1 MRETVRARL
10 ACSRHAVARRAGSQR
25 GVTCRAVARLVAVLV
40 IPVLVG
46 TAAAFAQTRETT
58 TESPAAAL
66 HTEAAPFFTEHCVVC
81 HGNRLSTVNLNLE
94 ALAAR
99 LDSLARAAGAGAT
112 GAGGNGGD
120 PQTETWARVLGKLTA
135 GQMPP
140 PGRPRPADDA
150 LARVTASIEAYL
162 ADAGY
167 RRTPDPGRVTARRLN
182 RVEYD
187 NTVRS
192 LLGVHGSPA
201 DEFPIDDSGYGFDNI
216 GDVLS
221 VSPLLMEK
229 YVAAAKRLSRLAVFG
244 EPLPTEPTLL
254 ARYMG
259 KRSHDAGND
268 LSGSDVLPFSLR
280 GALYGTHLFPWDAD
294 YEFRFR
300 AANYRYSR
308 RQLVARGAIEP
319 DERDT
324 PDAAAEAALT
334 DEEKLARFTENA
346 RRSQPPV
353 PVVATLDGE
362 VFREELIE
370 GSRDFGYERGEFVTR
385 VPVTAGVH
393 EFRISYPHVADIAD
407 PRDNVNPDG
416 RRILYVDYVDIVGP
430 FEPSPA
436 PPASYERLFLC
447 RHRPGG
453 HDEACAEQIVTRLAR
468 RAYRRPVTA
477 ADVDPLVGLVR
488 QAEAAGDSFEE
499 GIRLAVQAVLLS
511 PNFLFRIERD
521 PTDGA
526 ATRALDDHE
535 LASRLS
541 YFLWADMPDERLF
554 RLADDGRLTDPA
566 VLRAEALRMLADSKA
581 RTLVTDFAAQWL
593 QLRGLERAK
602 PDPDRFPTVDDE
614 LRDAMRTE
622 TELFL
627 DAVMREDRSVLDLLD
642 APFTFLNGPLARH
655 YGIPG
660 VDGEAFQRVA
670 LDGSRRGGLLAH
682 ASVLTVSS
690 YPTRT
695 SPVLRGKWVLE
706 NLLGAPPPDPPAD
719 VPALEAAG
727 TGSSGATLREQMEAH
742 RTNPSCAVCHN
753 QIDPIGFG
761 LEKYD
766 AAGAWR
772 THEGDAPI
780 DDTGVLPDGTAF
792 SGPGELKQV
801 LRDRAGAF
809 RRNLGEKLLTYALGR
824 GLEHYDAEAVSAI
837 AEAARADGDRWSA
850 FVTAV
855 VESAPFRMRRGEE
868 PEP

>member
-1 MRETVRARL
+1 MIRTMRESVCVRFD
-10 ACSRHAVARRAGSQR
+10 SRSPRQGL
-25 GVTCRAVARLVAVLV
+25 G
-40 IPVLVG
+40 LVG
-46 TAAAFAQTRETT
+46 LLGGMLLAIATV
-58 TESPAAAL
+58 PAAAEQAAATGGESSGTAL
-66 HTEAAPFFTEHCVVC
+66 HAEAAPFFAEHCAVC

-94 ALAAR
+94 RLAAA
-99 LDSLARAAGAGAT
+99 LDSQAVSSAPGSSGSAAAEPRI
-112 GAGGNGGD
+112 D
-120 PQTETWARVLGKLTA
+120 TWTRVLGKLNA

-140 PGRPRPADDA
+140 PGRPRPTDDA

-167 RRTPDPGRVTARRLN
+167 RRTADPGRVTARRLN

-229 YVAAAKRLSRLAVFG
+229 YVAAAKQLARAAVFG
-244 EPLPTEPTLL
+244 EPLPAEPTLL

-259 KRSHDAGND
+259 KRSHDAGNA
-268 LSGSDVLPFSLR
+268 LTAANILPYSMR
-280 GALYGTHLFPWDAD
+280 GALYGSHLFPWDAE
-294 YEFRFR
+294 YELRFR

-308 RQLVARGAIEP
+308 RQLITRGLIEP
-319 DERDT
+319 EERDRRN
-324 PDAAAEAALT
+324 PGLEASLSAE
-334 DEEKLARFTENA
+334 ERLARFIEDA
-346 RRSQPPV
+346 RESQPAV
-353 PVVATLDGE
+353 PVVATLDGRT
-362 VFREELIE
+362 FREELIE
-370 GSRDFGYERGEFVTR
+370 GSNAFGYERGEFITR
-385 VPVTAGVH
+385 VPVTAGVRD
-393 EFRISYPHVADIAD
+393 FRISYPHVADIDD
-407 PRDNVNPDG
+407 PRNNVMEDG
-416 RRILYVDYVDIVGP
+416 RRVLYVDYLDIVGP
-430 FEPSPA
+430 FNPSPA
-436 PPASYERLFLC
+436 PPASYERIFVC
-447 RHRPGG
+447 RHRPGE
-453 HDEACAEQIVTRLAR
+453 HDEECAGEVVTRLAR

-488 QAEAAGDSFEE
+488 QAQAAGDSFDE
-499 GIRLAVQAVLLS
+499 GVRLAVQAVLLS

-521 PTDGA
+521 PA
-526 ATRALDDHE
+526 AGEDVRALDDHE

-554 RLADDGRLTDPA
+554 RLADEGQLGDPA
-566 VLRAEALRMLADSKA
+566 VLKAETLRMLADSRA
-581 RTLVTDFAAQWL
+581 HSLVTDFAAQWL
-593 QLRGLERAK
+593 QLRGLDRAK
-602 PDPDRFPTVDDE
+602 PDPVRFPTVDDE

-627 DAVMREDRSVLDLLD
+627 EAVVREDRSALDLLD
-642 APFTFLNGPLARH
+642 APFTFVNGPLARH

-660 VDGEAFQRVA
+660 VDGEAFRRVA
-670 LDGSRRGGLLAH
+670 LDGPQRGGLLSH

-706 NLLGAPPPDPPAD
+706 ILLGAPPPEPPAD
-719 VPALEAAG
+719 VPALDAAG
-727 TGSSGATLREQMEAH
+727 GGNRGATLRKQMEAH
-742 RTNPSCAVCHN
+742 RTNPSCAVCHS

-792 SGPGELKQV
+792 RGPAELKQV
-801 LRDRAGAF
+801 LRDRADAF
-809 RRNLGEKLLTYALGR
+809 RRNLSEKLLTYALGR
-824 GLEHYDAEAVSAI
+824 GLEHYDADAVATV
-837 AEAARADGDRWSA
+837 AYTGRENGDRWSA

-855 VESAPFRMRRGEE
+855 VESAPFRMRRAEVRE
-868 PEP
+868 P

>member
-1 MRETVRARL
+1 MNAVDTRWHNQTHHADDRSRAARL
-10 ACSRHAVARRAGSQR
+10 LAACGRTPRRFAAPGC
-25 GVTCRAVARLVAVLV
+25 TCLVAVTGHLGGLV
-40 IPVLVG
+40 LARVYG
-46 TAAAFAQTRETT
+46 TTADFGSGACRRQA
-58 TESPAAAL
+58 ESSATAL
-66 HTEAAPFFTEHCVVC
+66 HTEAAPFFAEHCVVC

-99 LDSLARAAGAGAT
+99 LDSRARSAGAGAS
-112 GAGGNGGD
+112 GPDGNGGD
-120 PQTETWARVLGKLTA
+120 RQTETWARVLGKLTA

-162 ADAGY
+162 ADTGY

-244 EPLPTEPTLL
+244 EPLPAEPTLL

-259 KRSHDAGND
+259 RRSHDAGND
-268 LSGSDVLPFSLR
+268 LSGTDVLPFSMR

-308 RQLVARGAIEP
+308 RQLVARGVIEP

-324 PDAAAEAALT
+324 PDAVAAAAEAALT
-334 DEEKLARFTENA
+334 EEERRARFIENA

-436 PPASYERLFLC
+436 PPASYERLFIC

-453 HDEACAEQIVTRLAR
+453 HDEACAEGNRHPAGAAGVPASGDRRRHRPAR
-468 RAYRRPVTA
+468 RAR
-477 ADVDPLVGLVR
+477 
-488 QAEAAGDSFEE
+488 
-499 GIRLAVQAVLLS
+499 
-511 PNFLFRIERD
+511 
-521 PTDGA
+521 
-526 ATRALDDHE
+526 
-535 LASRLS
+535 
-541 YFLWADMPDERLF
+541 
-554 RLADDGRLTDPA
+554 
-566 VLRAEALRMLADSKA
+566 
-581 RTLVTDFAAQWL
+581 
-593 QLRGLERAK
+593 
-602 PDPDRFPTVDDE
+602 
-614 LRDAMRTE
+614 
-622 TELFL
+622 
-627 DAVMREDRSVLDLLD
+627 
-642 APFTFLNGPLARH
+642 
-655 YGIPG
+655 
-660 VDGEAFQRVA
+660 
-670 LDGSRRGGLLAH
+670 
-682 ASVLTVSS
+682 
-690 YPTRT
+690 
-695 SPVLRGKWVLE
+695 
-706 NLLGAPPPDPPAD
+706 
-719 VPALEAAG
+719 
-727 TGSSGATLREQMEAH
+727 
-742 RTNPSCAVCHN
+742 
-753 QIDPIGFG
+753 
-761 LEKYD
+761 
-766 AAGAWR
+766 AAGASR
-772 THEGDAPI
+772 GRFLRRGNPARRP
-780 DDTGVLPDGTAF
+780 GGAALPQL
-792 SGPGELKQV
+792 PLP
-801 LRDRAGAF
+801 DRAGSD
-809 RRNLGEKLLTYALGR
+809 RRRSNPGARRPRAGVAALLLPVGRHAGRAALPARRRGPAHGPRRAAGR
-824 GLEHYDAEAVSAI
+824 SAAHAGRSEGADARHRLRRAVAATPRPRPRQAGPRPVSDRRRR
-837 AEAARADGDRWSA
+837 AARRHADRDRSCSS
-850 FVTAV
+850 T
-855 VESAPFRMRRGEE
+855 R
-868 PEP
+868 

>member
-1 MRETVRARL
+1 MGAIMIRTMRESLCARL
-10 ACSRHAVARRAGSQR
+10 GFRSTRRRSSGAFPLIALAATTIAG
-25 GVTCRAVARLVAVLV
+25 V
-40 IPVLVG
+40 P
-46 TAAAFAQTRETT
+46 AAAEQAPEAAGA
-58 TESPAAAL
+58 SPAAAL
-66 HTEAAPFFTEHCVVC
+66 HAEATPFFAEHCVVC

-94 ALAAR
+94 RLVAAI
-99 LDSLARAAGAGAT
+99 
-112 GAGGNGGD
+112 D
-120 PQTETWARVLGKLTA
+120 PQTLTARSDAADGSADPQVDTWTRVLGRLNA

-140 PGRPRPADDA
+140 PGRPRPADAA
-150 LARVTASIEAYL
+150 LARLTASIEAYL
-162 ADAGY
+162 ADTGY
-167 RRTPDPGRVTARRLN
+167 RRTADPGRVTARRLN

-229 YVAAAKRLSRLAVFG
+229 YVAAAKRLSRVAIFG
-244 EPLPTEPTLL
+244 EPVPAEPTLL

-259 KRSHDAGND
+259 RRSHDAGND
-268 LSGSDVLPFSLR
+268 LTGANILPYSMR
-280 GALYGTHLFPWDAD
+280 GALYGSHLFPWDAE
-294 YEFRFR
+294 YELRFR

-308 RQLVARGAIEP
+308 RQLIARGAIEAEEH
-319 DERDT
+319 DRRDRALEARMTAEER
-324 PDAAAEAALT
+324 
-334 DEEKLARFTENA
+334 LARFIEDA
-346 RRSQPPV
+346 RQSQPPV
-353 PVVATLDGE
+353 PVVATLDGQ
-362 VFREELIE
+362 VFREERIE
-370 GSRDFGYERGEFVTR
+370 GSNAFGYERGEFVTR
-385 VPVTAGVH
+385 VPVTAGVRD
-393 EFRISYPHVADIAD
+393 FRISYPHVADIDD
-407 PRDNVNPDG
+407 PRDNVMDDG
-416 RRILYVDYVDIVGP
+416 RRVLYVDYVDIVGP
-430 FEPSPA
+430 FNPSQA
-436 PPASYERLFLC
+436 PPASYDRIFVC
-447 RHRPGG
+447 RPRPGE
-453 HDEACAEQIVTRLAR
+453 HDEGCAREVVTNLAR

-477 ADVDPLVGLVR
+477 ADVDPLLGLVR
-488 QAEAAGDSFEE
+488 QAQAAGDSFEE
-499 GIRLAVQAVLLS
+499 GIRLALQAVLLS

-521 PTDGA
+521 PA
-526 ATRALDDHE
+526 AGQDVRALDDHE

-554 RLADDGRLTDPA
+554 RLADAGRLSDPA
-566 VLRAEALRMLADSKA
+566 MLRAETLRMLADPKA

-593 QLRGLERAK
+593 QLRALDRAK
-602 PDPDRFPTVDDE
+602 PDPARFPTVDDE
-614 LRDAMRTE
+614 LRDAMRIE

-627 DAVMREDRSVLDLLD
+627 QTIVREDRSVLDLLD
-642 APFTFLNGPLARH
+642 APFTFVNGPLARH

-660 VDGEAFQRVA
+660 IDGEAFQRVA
-670 LDGSRRGGLLAH
+670 LDGRQRSGLLSH

-706 NLLGAPPPDPPAD
+706 NLLGAPPPEPPAD

-727 TGSSGATLREQMEAH
+727 TASGGATLREQMEAH

-792 SGPGELKQV
+792 RGPAELKQV
-801 LRDRAGAF
+801 LRDRADAF
-809 RRNLGEKLLTYALGR
+809 RRNLSEKLLTYALGR
-824 GLEHYDAEAVSAI
+824 GLEHYDAEALAAI
-837 AEAARADGDRWSA
+837 VDTARANGGRWSA
-850 FVTAV
+850 FVTGV
-855 VESAPFRMRRGEE
+855 VESAPFRMRRAETRAPRE
-868 PEP
+868 SAP

>member
-1 MRETVRARL
+1 MIRTMSDRFRARPGFGSTRRFGSTSLLL
-10 ACSRHAVARRAGSQR
+10 A
-25 GVTCRAVARLVAVLV
+25 L
-40 IPVLVG
+40 
-46 TAAAFAQTRETT
+46 AAATIGGVPAAAEQAPEAAGA
-58 TESPAAAL
+58 SSAAAL
-66 HTEAAPFFTEHCVVC
+66 HAEAAPFFAEHCVVC

-94 ALAAR
+94 RLAAGLEPQAVLEGR
-99 LDSLARAAGAGAT
+99 DAAGAA
-112 GAGGNGGD
+112 AE
-120 PQTETWARVLGKLTA
+120 PQIDTWTRVLGRLNA

-140 PGRPRPADDA
+140 PGRPRPGDGA
-150 LARVTASIEAYL
+150 LARLTASIEAYL
-162 ADAGY
+162 GDAGY
-167 RRTPDPGRVTARRLN
+167 RRTADPGRVTARRLN

-192 LLGVHGSPA
+192 LLGVHGSFA

-229 YVAAAKRLSRLAVFG
+229 YVAAARRLSRVAVFG
-244 EPLPTEPTLL
+244 EPLPAEPTLL

-268 LSGSDVLPFSLR
+268 LTGANILPYSMR
-280 GALYGTHLFPWDAD
+280 GALYGSHVFPWDAE

-308 RQLVARGAIEP
+308 RQLIARGLIEP
-319 DERDT
+319 EEGDKRNPTLEARLTAEER
-324 PDAAAEAALT
+324 
-334 DEEKLARFTENA
+334 LARFVEDA
-346 RRSQPPV
+346 RQSQPPV
-353 PVVATLDGE
+353 PVVATLDGQ

-370 GSRDFGYERGEFVTR
+370 GSNAFGYERGEFVTR

-393 EFRISYPHVADIAD
+393 DFRISYPHVADIDD
-407 PRDNVNPDG
+407 PRDNVMDDG
-416 RRILYVDYVDIVGP
+416 RRVLYVDYVDIVGP
-430 FEPSPA
+430 FNPSPA
-436 PPASYERLFLC
+436 PPASHERIFVC
-447 RHRPGG
+447 RHRPGE
-453 HDEACAEQIVTRLAR
+453 HNEDCAGEVVTNLAR

-488 QAEAAGDSFEE
+488 QAQAAGDSFEE
-499 GIRLAVQAVLLS
+499 GVRLALQAVLLS

-521 PTDGA
+521 PA
-526 ATRALDDHE
+526 AGEDVRTLDDHE
-535 LASRLS
+535 LAARLS

-554 RLADDGRLTDPA
+554 RLADRGRLTDPA
-566 VLRAEALRMLADSKA
+566 VLQTEALRMLADPKA

-593 QLRGLERAK
+593 QLRSLERAK
-602 PDPDRFPTVDDE
+602 PDPARFPAIDDE
-614 LRDAMRTE
+614 LRDAMRAE

-627 DAVMREDRSVLDLLD
+627 QAIVREDRSALDLLD
-642 APFTFLNGPLARH
+642 APFTFVNGPLARH
-655 YGIPG
+655 YGIAG

-670 LDGSRRGGLLAH
+670 LDGLQRGGLLSH

-706 NLLGAPPPDPPAD
+706 NLLGAPPPEPPVD

-727 TGSSGATLREQMEAH
+727 GAGGGATLREQMEAH

-772 THEGDAPI
+772 THEGEAPI

-792 SGPGELKQV
+792 RGPAELKQV
-801 LRDRAGAF
+801 LRGRADAF
-809 RRNLGEKLLTYALGR
+809 RRNLAEKLLTYALGR
-824 GLEHYDAEAVSAI
+824 GLEHYDAEAVTAMVDT
-837 AEAARADGDRWSA
+837 ARENGDRWSA
-850 FVTAV
+850 FVTGV
-855 VESAPFRMRRGEE
+855 VESAPFRMRRAEE
-868 PEP
+868 QGRP

>member
-1 MRETVRARL
+1 MIRTMRDSLYKRFGFRSTRRRFGG
-10 ACSRHAVARRAGSQR
+10 ACL
-25 GVTCRAVARLVAVLV
+25 LVALAATIIAGV
-40 IPVLVG
+40 P
-46 TAAAFAQTRETT
+46 AAAEQASTGTGT
-58 TESPAAAL
+58 SPAAAL
-66 HTEAAPFFTEHCVVC
+66 HAESNPFFAEHCVVC

-94 ALAAR
+94 KLAAT
-99 LDSLARAAGAGAT
+99 L
-112 GAGGNGGD
+112 D
-120 PQTETWARVLGKLTA
+120 PQAVSAGLDVSGTAADPQIDTWTRVLGKLNA

-140 PGRPRPADDA
+140 PGRPRPADLD
-150 LARVTASIEAYL
+150 LARVTASIESYL

-167 RRTPDPGRVTARRLN
+167 RRTADPGRVTARRLN

-229 YVAAAKRLSRLAVFG
+229 YVAAARRLSRLAVFG
-244 EPLPTEPTLL
+244 ESLPAEPTLL

-259 KRSHDAGND
+259 RRSHDAGNG
-268 LSGSDVLPFSLR
+268 LSGANILPYSMR
-280 GALYGTHLFPWDAD
+280 GALYGSHLFPWNAE
-294 YEFRFR
+294 YELRFR

-308 RQLVARGAIEP
+308 RQLIARGLIEP
-319 DERDT
+319 EERDKRNPALET
-324 PDAAAEAALT
+324 SLTAE
-334 DEEKLARFTENA
+334 ERLARFVEDA
-346 RRSQPPV
+346 RQSQPPV
-353 PVVATLDGE
+353 PVVATLDGQT
-362 VFREELIE
+362 FREELIE
-370 GSRDFGYERGEFVTR
+370 GSNAFGYERGEFITR

-393 EFRISYPHVADIAD
+393 DFRISYPHVADIDDA
-407 PRDNVNPDG
+407 RDNVMSDG
-416 RRILYVDYVDIVGP
+416 RRVLYVDYLDIVGP
-430 FEPSPA
+430 FNPSPA
-436 PPASYERLFLC
+436 PPAGYERVFVC
-447 RHRPGG
+447 RHRPGE
-453 HDEACAEQIVTRLAR
+453 HHEECAGEVVTHLAR
-468 RAYRRPVTA
+468 RAYRRPVTE
-477 ADVDPLVGLVR
+477 ADIDPLVGLVR
-488 QAEAAGDSFEE
+488 QARAAGDSFEE
-499 GIRLAVQAVLLS
+499 GVRLAIQAVLLS

-521 PTDGA
+521 PA
-526 ATRALDDHE
+526 AGENVRALDDHE

-554 RLADDGRLTDPA
+554 RLADEGRLTDPA
-566 VLRAEALRMLADSKA
+566 VLKAETLRMLADPKA

-593 QLRGLERAK
+593 QLRRLDRAK
-602 PDPDRFPTVDDE
+602 PDPARFPTVDDE

-622 TELFL
+622 TDLFL
-627 DAVMREDRSVLDLLD
+627 EAVVGEDRSVLDLLD
-642 APFTFLNGPLARH
+642 APFTFVNGPLARH

-660 VDGEAFQRVA
+660 VDGETFQRIA
-670 LDGSRRGGLLAH
+670 LDGPQRGGLLSH

-719 VPALEAAG
+719 VPALETAG
-727 TGSSGATLREQMEAH
+727 SGKRGATLREQMETH
-742 RTNPSCAVCHN
+742 RTNPSCAVCHD
-753 QIDPIGFG
+753 QIDQIGFG

-766 AAGAWR
+766 ATGAWR

-792 SGPGELKQV
+792 RGPAELKQV

-824 GLEHYDAEAVSAI
+824 GMEHYDAEAVAAI
-837 AEAARADGDRWSA
+837 VGKASESGDRWSA
-850 FVTAV
+850 FVTGV

-868 PEP
+868 QGR

>member
-1 MRETVRARL
+1 MGAIMIRTMSDRFRACPGFGSTRRFGGASLLL
-10 ACSRHAVARRAGSQR
+10 ALAATTIAG
-25 GVTCRAVARLVAVLV
+25 V
-40 IPVLVG
+40 
-46 TAAAFAQTRETT
+46 
-58 TESPAAAL
+58 PAAAGQTPATGNASSAAL
-66 HTEAAPFFTEHCVVC
+66 HAEAAPFFTEHCVVC

-94 ALAAR
+94 RLAAG
-99 LDSLARAAGAGAT
+99 LDPGAAGAGPRVSGTAT
-112 GAGGNGGD
+112 D
-120 PQTETWARVLGKLTA
+120 PQVDTWSRVLGRLNG

-140 PGRPRPADDA
+140 PGRPRPAEDA
-150 LARVTASIEAYL
+150 LARVTAAIEAYL

-167 RRTPDPGRVTARRLN
+167 RRTADPGRVTARRLN

-229 YVAAAKRLSRLAVFG
+229 YVAAAKRLSRIAIFG
-244 EPLPTEPTLL
+244 EPLPAEPTLL

-259 KRSHDAGND
+259 RRSHDAGNH
-268 LSGSDVLPFSLR
+268 LTGANILPYSMR
-280 GALYGTHLFPWDAD
+280 GALWGSHLFPWNAE
-294 YEFRFR
+294 YELRFR

-308 RQLVARGAIEP
+308 RQLIARGAIEAE
-319 DERDT
+319 ERDRRDRALEARMT
-324 PDAAAEAALT
+324 AE
-334 DEEKLARFTENA
+334 ERLARFIDDA
-346 RRSQPPV
+346 RQSQPPV
-353 PVVATLDGE
+353 PVVATLDGQ

-370 GSRDFGYERGEFVTR
+370 GSNAFGYERGEFVTR
-385 VPVTAGVH
+385 VPVTAGMH
-393 EFRISYPHVADIAD
+393 DFRISYPHVADIED
-407 PRDNVNPDG
+407 PRDNVMDDG
-416 RRILYVDYVDIVGP
+416 RRVLYVDYVDIVGP
-430 FEPSPA
+430 FNPSPA
-436 PPASYERLFLC
+436 RPASYERIFIC
-447 RHRPGG
+447 RHRQGE
-453 HDEACAEQIVTRLAR
+453 HSEDCAREVVANLAR

-477 ADVDPLVGLVR
+477 TDVDPLLGLVR
-488 QAEAAGDSFEE
+488 QAQAAGDSFEE
-499 GIRLAVQAVLLS
+499 GVRLALQAMLLS

-521 PTDGA
+521 PA
-526 ATRALDDHE
+526 AGEDVRALDDHE

-554 RLADDGRLTDPA
+554 RIADEGRLTDPA
-566 VLRAEALRMLADSKA
+566 VLRAETLRMLADPKA

-593 QLRGLERAK
+593 QLRALDRAK
-602 PDPDRFPTVDDE
+602 PDPARFPTVDDE

-627 DAVMREDRSVLDLLD
+627 QEIVREDRSVLDLLD
-642 APFTFLNGPLARH
+642 APFTFVNGPLARH

-670 LDGSRRGGLLAH
+670 LNGPQRGGLLSH

-706 NLLGAPPPDPPAD
+706 NLLGAPPPEPPAD
-719 VPALEAAG
+719 VPALEATGGAG
-727 TGSSGATLREQMEAH
+727 AGATLREQMEAH

-772 THEGDAPI
+772 THEGEAPI

-792 SGPGELKQV
+792 RGPAELKQV
-801 LRDRAGAF
+801 LRDRADAF
-809 RRNLGEKLLTYALGR
+809 RRNLSEKLLTYALGR
-824 GLEHYDAEAVSAI
+824 GLEHYDGEAVAAI
-837 AEAARADGDRWSA
+837 ADTARENGDRWSA
-850 FVTAV
+850 FVTGV
-855 VESAPFRMRRGEE
+855 VESAPFRMRRAETGEPRE
-868 PEP
+868 SAP